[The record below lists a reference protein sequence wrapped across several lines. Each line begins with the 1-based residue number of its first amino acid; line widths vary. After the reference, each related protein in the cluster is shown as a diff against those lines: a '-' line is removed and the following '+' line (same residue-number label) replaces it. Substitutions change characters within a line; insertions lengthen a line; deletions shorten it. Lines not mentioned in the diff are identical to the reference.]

1 MRYVTTFVF
10 SCLFVGLFLA
20 QAFALDE
27 GVGQVLAV
35 TKTGGNAVEVELRV
49 ENYALFNNSSVEV
62 FTPAGKAGATLV
74 IPGGIDMLRKGDK
87 TRVTLQMKSAFS
99 PAGGLVTEPGKFAS
113 YAALAKALG
122 GTATAATAPAAGTA
136 SVSATNVGACP
147 YTAAELKGAL
157 GLDLKDVKVGME
169 IPFAGGKALDC
180 RYQSKDGKAPSLWF
194 KHTVMNNPAA
204 PENVNYFKS
213 LAGKMQKVAGDP
225 DGAMWQANQGDN
237 TNATLVY
244 LRKGVIVEAR
254 VTVTPR
260 DSTFEATK
268 AKLLKLRRVP

>member
-1 MRYVTTFVF
+1 M
-10 SCLFVGLFLA
+10 
-20 QAFALDE
+20 
-27 GVGQVLAV
+27 
-35 TKTGGNAVEVELRV
+35 
-49 ENYALFNNSSVEV
+49 
-62 FTPAGKAGATLV
+62 
-74 IPGGIDMLRKGDK
+74 
-87 TRVTLQMKSAFS
+87 
-99 PAGGLVTEPGKFAS
+99 
-113 YAALAKALG
+113 
-122 GTATAATAPAAGTA
+122 
-136 SVSATNVGACP
+136 
-147 YTAAELKGAL
+147 
-157 GLDLKDVKVGME
+157 DLKDGKVGME

-180 RYQSKDGKAPSLWF
+180 RYQSKDAKTPSLRF

-254 VTVTPR
+254 VTETPR